1 MEDNRPPLPAVDP
14 HHCPLELVQLIDD
27 TWATNPRERPSSG
40 EIMKRLAQLIRV
52 YVPPDEE
59 DE

>member
-1 MEDNRPPLPAVDP
+1 MEDNRPPLPPVDP
-14 HHCPLELVQLIDD
+14 LHCPLELVQLIGD

-52 YVPPDEE
+52 YVLPDE